1 MVIDIKKEM
10 KWNDIKENSWSG
22 AVPVCEEIEKQGRE
36 DEAMSLIS
44 DVFYGEVPDETQVN
58 DFIWFD
64 LADMLH
70 LYDYD
75 EEEEEDEEDYDE
87 D

>member
-1 MVIDIKKEM
+1 MYIKKEM
-10 KWNDIKENSWSG
+10 DWNAIKENSWAG
-22 AVPVCEEIEKQGRE
+22 AVPVCEEVEKQGRE
-36 DEAMSLIS
+36 DEAMSLIEE
-44 DVFYGEVPDETQVN
+44 VFYDEIPDETQVN

-70 LYDYD
+70 LYD
-75 EEEEEDEEDYDE
+75 EEEEEDEEDCDE

>member
-1 MVIDIKKEM
+1 MYIKREM
-10 KWNDIKENSWSG
+10 NWNDIKENSWSG

-36 DEAMSLIS
+36 DEAMSLIAE
-44 DVFYGEVPDETQVN
+44 VFYSEVPDETLVN
-58 DFIWFD
+58 DFIQFY

-70 LYDYD
+70 LYDD
-75 EEEEEDEEDYDE
+75 DE